1 MPPVIIG
8 MQTLQACKSTRK
20 SPIDTCDAPI
30 ESSLDCLGG
39 TVLPFLILSFQK
51 KLVKPKEKQFT
62 IDLIVQTG
70 PVWSIYLDKRTIWTF
85 LFVQCTNPEI
95 LEQSIQFNLLTCRR
109 AYCLGGTVFIFSI
122 WCSENFFASTWWC
135 ALLTVEIGSTLWLAK
150 KKRRF

>member
-1 MPPVIIG
+1 MIFACVVGARSCAKITTTGPPVIIG

-122 WCSENFFASTWWC
+122 
-135 ALLTVEIGSTLWLAK
+135 
-150 KKRRF
+150 